1 MQKTNGRG
9 SKIAHFEMT
18 SFVDV
23 PKSKFSLILDIYV
36 LVYEIV
42 VTCPS
47 INYEYLYYVTHTSYS
62 KTIQHI
68 CFEKTKTLN

>member
-1 MQKTNGRG
+1 MQKTNGKG

-18 SFVDV
+18 LFVDV

-42 VTCPS
+42 VTCPF
-47 INYEYLYYVTHTSYS
+47 INYEYLYYVTHTQRLYNTFVL
-62 KTIQHI
+62 KKRKH
-68 CFEKTKTLN
+68 

>member
-1 MQKTNGRG
+1 MQKTNGRE
-9 SKIAHFEMT
+9 SKIVHFEMT

-47 INYEYLYYVTHTSYS
+47 INYEYLYYVTHLKDYVYNIFVL
-62 KTIQHI
+62 KKRKH
-68 CFEKTKTLN
+68 